1 MYIYICNKYIYIYIY
16 IYISATRHLR
26 FRYISILTNLPRTD
40 SERNLYKKYIQ
51 LDKLK
56 KIKRTKRRLKIK
68 IKML

>member
-1 MYIYICNKYIYIYIY
+1 MCNKYIYIY

-40 SERNLYKKYIQ
+40 SDRKLYKNYIQ
-51 LDKLK
+51 LDQLK

>member
-1 MYIYICNKYIYIYIY
+1 MYIYICNKYIYIY

-26 FRYISILTNLPRTD
+26 FRYISILTNLPRTE
-40 SERNLYKKYIQ
+40 SERKLYKNYIQ